1 MQEPTVSV
9 IVTTYNRE
17 RYLKETIQSILN
29 QTFSDFELI
38 VVDNYSNYDF
48 IKLIEEF
55 NDPRIRPFQNI
66 NNGIIAV
73 NRNYGISKAKGK
85 FLAFCDDDDLWMPE
99 KLERQV
105 EFISKCKEHALVCAN
120 LARFSDNPNNSRAPK
135 FKSQYIS
142 LRNLLFK
149 NPVATSSVLI
159 NNDEKVRFDEST
171 YLITVEDYEMWL
183 RLFLEGVKIYFVGE
197 PLVYYRENSQN
208 TSKGQNYFLLP
219 VRRIYLL
226 SQLKIKYHLSGSKY
240 IMHVFLNVVELA
252 AKLVFKR

>member
-1 MQEPTVSV
+1 MREPTVSV

>member
-226 SQLKIKYHLSGSKY
+226 SQLRIKYHLSGSKY